1 MTILI
6 IFAITFTVL
15 FGGRFLVRMN
25 TLKLHSEYYRKAD
38 ERGCAERYDSLV
50 RLYKSSDP
58 RILEMAYLE
67 AISCTKAA

>member
-6 IFAITFTVL
+6 IFAITFTFL

-38 ERGCAERYDSLV
+38 ERGCAESYDSLV
-50 RLYKSSDP
+50 HLYKSSDP